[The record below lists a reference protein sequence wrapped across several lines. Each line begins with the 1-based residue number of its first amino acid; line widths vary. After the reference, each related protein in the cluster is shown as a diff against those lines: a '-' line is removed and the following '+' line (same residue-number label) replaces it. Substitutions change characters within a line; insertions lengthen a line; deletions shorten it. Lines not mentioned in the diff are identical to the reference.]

1 MNDNTDSEFKI
12 QMIGWSKFYSNNIV
26 SKTRE
31 ETKNNNL
38 SNFEL
43 MSQTQNINL
52 NNINDNKDNPLPYQ
66 NDFDIYPIVTNKTS
80 SL

>member
-1 MNDNTDSEFKI
+1 MKDC
-12 QMIGWSKFYSNNIV
+12 SKFYSNKIV

-43 MSQTQNINL
+43 ESQTQNNNL
-52 NNINDNKDNPLPYQ
+52 SNINDNKDNSFPYQ
-66 NDFDIYPIVTNKTS
+66 NDFDISPIVTNKTFFITH
-80 SL
+80 